1 MAVLARLIYCERRF
15 EGLVAYLRDPYVL
28 GTMRRLIGRMIVL
41 APRQEW
47 VPTSVNVRLFLTM
60 WMVTCYPETV
70 FESMEDPGSQA
81 VLHFAHLAL
90 AGLEETTRNILAGLP
105 PDTHI
110 LCGRLAVYE
119 RTYTAWNAPDEARL
133 VTRVQHAMIHLTDAH
148 GRYVAYFQLHH
159 EELAGQVRRL
169 HGQLGKLLTP
179 AGVALFDVELGMY
192 EAWQLELRE
201 ALIWEFTVHAGNEE
215 RLALQHR
222 IRASI
227 AWYTGRGEEAAR
239 LQVLRLQEEL
249 ARAIGVELAR

>member
-1 MAVLARLIYCERRF
+1 MEYS
-15 EGLVAYLRDPYVL
+15 RDPYVL
-28 GTMRRLIGRMIVL
+28 GTMRRMLGRLIVL

-70 FESMEDPGSQA
+70 FESMEDPVSQA

-90 AGLEETTRNILAGLP
+90 AGLQETTRNILAGLP

-119 RTYTAWNAPDEARL
+119 RTYTAWKTPDEARL

-148 GRYVAYFQLHH
+148 CRYLAYFQLQH

-169 HGQLGKLLTP
+169 RGQLGKLLNPT
-179 AGVALFDVELGMY
+179 GVALFDVELGMY

-201 ALIWEFTVHAGNEE
+201 TLIWEFTVHAGNETS
-215 RLALQHR
+215 LALQHR

-227 AWYTGRGEEAAR
+227 TWYSACEAPGEAAR
-239 LQVLRLQEEL
+239 MQVLRLQEEL
-249 ARAIGVELAR
+249 ARAIGVEMRF